1 VFFLLFFLEDVIN
14 FYKIKIKNKKEVL
27 FYKRWGLSGEWNWTR
42 FNPRDK
48 SSSYELVKYIK
59 SKMVFFDL

>member
-1 VFFLLFFLEDVIN
+1 MRDFFERDFFRCVC
-14 FYKIKIKNKKEVL
+14 FFFKIKNKKEVL
-27 FYKRWGLSGEWNWTR
+27 FYKRWGLSGERDWTG

-48 SSSYELVKYIK
+48 PSSYELVKYIK